1 MNIAE
6 KLFLNSLNSM
16 KQVLDLGEFKFG
28 SNSDEFKF
36 YKKQVMDIFYKGLSE
51 TFKQLEYDGEIER
64 CSCKAKLRHGYTE
77 CSRCHGA
84 GYMNKITIE
93 KTDN

>member
-6 KLFLNSLNSM
+6 TLFLNCLNNM

-28 SNSDEFKF
+28 KESDSFKF

-51 TFKQLEYDGEIER
+51 TFKQLERENEIER
-64 CSCKAKLRHGYTE
+64 CSCKASLRHGYTK
-77 CSRCHGA
+77 CPDCHGA
-84 GYMNKITIE
+84 GYRNLIKKSE
-93 KTDN
+93 